1 MDARSAERNMGFLLC
16 RELRPMK
23 GKLPADEH
31 FPHRGISAG
40 TKVSRRWQME
50 ERIIMT
56 DENGESVEFYVLE
69 ETRLHGRNYLLV
81 TDAGEDEDGECYI
94 LRDMSRGEDPEAVY
108 EFVEDEAELDGL
120 YRIFSELLD
129 DVDLEK

>member
-1 MDARSAERNMGFLLC
+1 
-16 RELRPMK
+16 
-23 GKLPADEH
+23 
-31 FPHRGISAG
+31 
-40 TKVSRRWQME
+40 ME

-56 DENGESVEFYVLE
+56 DENGEAVEFYVLE

>member
-1 MDARSAERNMGFLLC
+1 
-16 RELRPMK
+16 
-23 GKLPADEH
+23 
-31 FPHRGISAG
+31 
-40 TKVSRRWQME
+40 ME